1 MHRVHIAEAI
11 SANAA
16 RFSHAVRRIING
28 KVLNAG
34 QTCIA
39 PGQMLKPK
47 DAIPRFIAEAR
58 DILTTQYPDGAAGTT
73 SPASQRTGA
82 SPACRNSS

>member
-1 MHRVHIAEAI
+1 MQSLVNLLLVHRVRIAEAI
-11 SANAA
+11 SANVA
-16 RFSHAVRRIING
+16 RFSHAVPRIING

-39 PGQMLKPK
+39 PGQVLKPK

-58 DILTTQYPDGAAGTT
+58 DSLKTQ
-73 SPASQRTGA
+73 
-82 SPACRNSS
+82 

>member
-1 MHRVHIAEAI
+1 MVNLLLVHRVRLAEAI

-16 RFSHAVRRIING
+16 RISNAVRRIING

-39 PGQMLKPK
+39 PGQVLKPK

-58 DILTTQYPDGAAGTT
+58 DILKT
-73 SPASQRTGA
+73 
-82 SPACRNSS
+82 

>member
-1 MHRVHIAEAI
+1 MQSLINLLLVQRVHIAEAI

-39 PGQMLKPK
+39 PDYVLLPK
-47 DAIPRFIAEAR
+47 DAIPRFIAEGK
-58 DILTTQYPDGAAGTT
+58 DILKTQ
-73 SPASQRTGA
+73 
-82 SPACRNSS
+82 